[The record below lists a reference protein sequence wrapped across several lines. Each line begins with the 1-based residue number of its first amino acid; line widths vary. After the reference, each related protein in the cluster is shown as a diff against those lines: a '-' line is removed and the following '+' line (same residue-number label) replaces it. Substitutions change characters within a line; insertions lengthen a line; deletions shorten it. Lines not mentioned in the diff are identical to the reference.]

1 MRAGP
6 KRYDTAHMAR
16 PPRAYLLAL
25 AVLWA
30 HSAAPAAPATTP
42 PYRLSAVEEERAG
55 AYSITASPWS
65 RETHTEIYH
74 DLLGQGETFCQQQ
87 GRALKI
93 VSYVIK
99 QVSRPDASTLTR
111 NVSQP
116 NETRATL
123 NFQCLEAAAKG
134 QP

>member
-1 MRAGP
+1 M
-6 KRYDTAHMAR
+6 
-16 PPRAYLLAL
+16 
-25 AVLWA
+25 
-30 HSAAPAAPATTP
+30 
-42 PYRLSAVEEERAG
+42 
-55 AYSITASPWS
+55 
-65 RETHTEIYH
+65 YH
-74 DLLGQGETFCQQQ
+74 DLLGRGETFCQQQ

-99 QVSRPDASTLTR
+99 QVSRPEGSTLTR

-123 NFQCLEAAAKG
+123 NFQCLETAAKG